1 MKKSEKKL
9 IAILVQTAILVVFA
23 SVESLMMARRL
34 LEPLPGVSELDRGVS
49 YILLR
54 FMTIISG
61 ALIVSV
67 YSYIT
72 TKKLK
77 VDKMYKL
84 VSSVIVIISL
94 LGIIF
99 SGFITTKTIIYYI
112 IIYLGLIYIIIRD

>member
-34 LEPLPGVSELDRGVS
+34 LEPMPGVSELDRGVS

-61 ALIVSV
+61 SLIVSI

-112 IIYLGLIYIIIRD
+112 IIYLGLMYMIIRD

>member
-1 MKKSEKKL
+1 MKNSEKKL

-34 LEPLPGVSELDRGVS
+34 LEPTPGFSELDRGVS
-49 YILLR
+49 YIMLR
-54 FMTIISG
+54 FMTIVSG
-61 ALIVSV
+61 AIIVSI

-72 TKKLK
+72 TRKLK
-77 VDKMYKL
+77 VDKMYKV

-112 IIYLGLIYIIIRD
+112 IIYLGLMYMIIRD

>member
-112 IIYLGLIYIIIRD
+112 IIYLGLIYMIIRD

>member
-1 MKKSEKKL
+1 MKNSEKKL

-34 LEPLPGVSELDRGVS
+34 LEPMPGSSELDRGVS
-49 YILLR
+49 YIMLR

-61 ALIVSV
+61 ALIVSI

-72 TKKLK
+72 TRKLE
-77 VDKMYKL
+77 VNKMYKL

-99 SGFITTKTIIYYI
+99 SGFITNKTIIYYI
-112 IIYLGLIYIIIRD
+112 IIYIGLLYMIIKD